1 MDFPGSG
8 AGVAVVCL
16 GDVDGLSGLGDRQ
29 CALRRVW
36 RKCRKRTSHLA
47 GFDVLHPVLTPEI
60 AVMLKCFVPLKN
72 NLRDRASQRLIG
84 LLLVL
89 GPSLAFAELPTM
101 EAPSRGEGSGL
112 IETIKN
118 YAYDGGILLGLLI
131 ALLAFLGV
139 AWHSLT
145 VYADVQN
152 QRKTW
157 KDLGAVVGIGA
168 LLVVIII
175 WFLTKAA
182 AIL

>member
-1 MDFPGSG
+1 MSITQTVQLTALKRLNRAFR
-8 AGVAVVCL
+8 AVL
-16 GDVDGLSGLGDRQ
+16 GWV
-29 CALRRVW
+29 
-36 RKCRKRTSHLA
+36 
-47 GFDVLHPVLTPEI
+47 
-60 AVMLKCFVPLKN
+60 
-72 NLRDRASQRLIG
+72 
-84 LLLVL
+84 LLLSSTLVL
-89 GPSLAFAELPTM
+89 ADLPTM
-101 EAPSRGEGSGL
+101 EAPSRGEGTGL

-157 KDLGAVVGIGA
+157 KDLGAVVGVGA
-168 LLVVIII
+168 LLVVVII

>member
-1 MDFPGSG
+1 
-8 AGVAVVCL
+8 
-16 GDVDGLSGLGDRQ
+16 
-29 CALRRVW
+29 
-36 RKCRKRTSHLA
+36 
-47 GFDVLHPVLTPEI
+47 
-60 AVMLKCFVPLKN
+60 MLKPFAVAKS
-72 NLRDRASQRLIG
+72 NLQDRASQRLIG
-84 LLLVL
+84 LLLTL
-89 GPSLAFAELPTM
+89 GPGLTFAELPTM

-112 IETIKN
+112 IETIQN

-157 KDLGAVVGIGA
+157 KDLGAVVGVGA
-168 LLVVIII
+168 LLVVVII

-182 AIL
+182 EIL

>member
-1 MDFPGSG
+1 
-8 AGVAVVCL
+8 
-16 GDVDGLSGLGDRQ
+16 
-29 CALRRVW
+29 
-36 RKCRKRTSHLA
+36 
-47 GFDVLHPVLTPEI
+47 
-60 AVMLKCFVPLKN
+60 MLKAFAIARN
-72 NLRDRASQRLIG
+72 NLRDHTTQRLLG

-89 GPSLAFAELPTM
+89 GPGLAMADLPTM

-112 IETIKN
+112 IETIQN

-131 ALLAFLGV
+131 GLLAFLGV

-157 KDLGAVVGIGA
+157 KDLGAVVGVGA
-168 LLVVIII
+168 LLVVVII

-182 AIL
+182 EIL